1 MGISGNQAWACAPSG
16 CAAGMKKGSPQGA
29 LVAAEA
35 AGAPRRRQPAV
46 LLAPILGAVF
56 KLQTM
61 VTARMPIT
69 TPSDTITGI
78 L

>member
-1 MGISGNQAWACAPSG
+1 MRSERLPRVFRSLRMWRWAT
-16 CAAGMKKGSPQGA
+16 KKGSPQGA
-29 LVAAEA
+29 LLATEA
-35 AGAPRRRQPAV
+35 AGETRWCQPAV
-46 LLAPILGAVF
+46 LLAPIFGAVF
-56 KLQTM
+56 TLQTM